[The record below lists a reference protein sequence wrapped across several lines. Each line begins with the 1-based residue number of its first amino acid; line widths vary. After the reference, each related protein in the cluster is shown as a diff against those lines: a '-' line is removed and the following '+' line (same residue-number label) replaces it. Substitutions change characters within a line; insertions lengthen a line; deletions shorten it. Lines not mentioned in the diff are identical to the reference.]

1 MSECQSM
8 AIEYPA
14 ELAGRSMQLL
24 SSSGQNNAFAQMSQL
39 LQGNRLEPD
48 NIRPAGNLG

>member
-1 MSECQSM
+1 M

-14 ELAGRSMQLL
+14 ELAGRGTQLL
-24 SSSGQNNAFAQMSQL
+24 GSSVQTHYFAQMSEL

-48 NIRPAGNLG
+48 NIRPTGNLC